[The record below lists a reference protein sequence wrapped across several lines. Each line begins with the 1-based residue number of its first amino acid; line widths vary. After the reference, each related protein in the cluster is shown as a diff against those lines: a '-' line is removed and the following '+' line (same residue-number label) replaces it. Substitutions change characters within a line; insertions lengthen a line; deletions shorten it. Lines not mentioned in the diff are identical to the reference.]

1 MKTEVNAFKEL
12 VGGKIFSVE
21 FIKKDGTIRRM
32 TCRFEVKKYLKGGS
46 LAYDAASLN
55 YLTVFDMEKKEYRT
69 VNLNT
74 LQKLT
79 FEGNTYTI

>member
-1 MKTEVNAFKEL
+1 MKTEVNTFKNL

-21 FIKKDGTIRRM
+21 FIKKDGTIRKM
-32 TCRFEVKKYLKGGS
+32 TCRLGVTKHLKGGE
-46 LAYDAASLN
+46 LTYNAAEKN
-55 YLTVFDMEKKEYRT
+55 YLIVYDIKTENYRT
-69 VNLNT
+69 INLNT